1 MVRVFDAATGNSLG
15 AILVDTGNLSF
26 KVRRAAAVGDTVLV
40 SDSHDR
46 TLVYSLKSGEQKGKV
61 FGYARAISP
70 DGSKFLVDNG
80 KGEADIYETSSLRSL
95 GHFVFPARVTHAEF
109 SADATTLLVL
119 TSDQTVYRLKCPQA
133 LQAAR
138 VQ

>member
-1 MVRVFDAATGNSLG
+1 NYDNVKAESKQDAALNARLSRIDSTQGKKDSYVVRVFDAATGNSLG

-80 KGEADIYETSSLRSL
+80 KG
-95 GHFVFPARVTHAEF
+95 
-109 SADATTLLVL
+109 
-119 TSDQTVYRLKCPQA
+119 
-133 LQAAR
+133 
-138 VQ
+138 